1 MTRRPSPVAGVA
13 RRHGGG
19 WRPAVLAAALTA
31 GLGLFA
37 TAAYADND
45 RDRDGSSTIARTRP
59 HEQEGSNAFR
69 ITTLSA
75 RNDLIS
81 GGDVLVRI
89 DVAARIPLDEVAVSL
104 KRQSVT
110 AAFHADP
117 GGSHALI
124 GLVSGLQDGDNRLTV
139 RRTGRHTDGERS
151 HLELTNFPITGPIL
165 SGPHMTP
172 YECRTVQSGMGNP
185 LDADCSAPTRI
196 DYFYR
201 NSAGRFLPLPSVTG
215 PRPADLV
222 NTTTN
227 DGNTVPYI
235 VRVESGTNNRT
246 IYRIAM
252 LDNPDGV
259 TPFKP
264 GPGWNGKLVVSFG
277 GGCDAEYDQGVN
289 QATGALSNNELSRG
303 FAFAIST
310 ELVNNLHCNSAL
322 QGEALMM
329 LKEHFIETYGVPKW
343 TLGLGGSGGAIQQ
356 YLITEMFPGLLDGLQ
371 PGISFPDSQLMSVL
385 ECRLLIHVYQS
396 DPATW
401 TAAKQNAINGYAPTT
416 CQSWAS
422 SFANTNLSTTGV
434 TPPPC
439 GLLDQSLVFN
449 PVTNPTGA
457 RCDVQDMQVNIV
469 GRDPETGFARADE
482 DNVGVQYGLGA
493 LNSGVISVDEFIK
506 LNQQIGGFDIN
517 GNIVADRTV
526 GDPLALLRVYQSGL
540 LNGGAGGQATVPIL
554 TQRTYFD
561 LLTNA
566 NNIHDRLE
574 DFIIRARLERANGSA
589 ANQVI
594 WTAGPQGRANGP
606 TQTTLAALSLD
617 TMNEWLDNIA
627 ADPRPAS
634 MDKVVRNKPATAV
647 DACFDASGNKIVE
660 PATVN
665 GPGQCNALYPNHSQP
680 RIVAGMPLTNDI
692 KKCQLKRIDFRDYAV
707 PFTAAQKAQLQSVF
721 PKGVCDY
728 SKPGVGQVKMI
739 DTYLRFSMGNRDD
752 DGDDGD
758 HHGRD

>member
-1 MTRRPSPVAGVA
+1 MKRTRPSPSVRLA
-13 RRHGGG
+13 RRRGGV
-19 WRPAVLAAALTA
+19 RLAALAAAVAT

-37 TAAYADND
+37 AAAYAD
-45 RDRDGSSTIARTRP
+45 RDDSSTIARTRP

-69 ITTLSA
+69 IATLSA

-89 DVAARIPLDEVAVSL
+89 GVAARIPLDRVAISL
-104 KRQSVT
+104 NHHSI
-110 AAFHADP
+110 ASAFQPDAD
-117 GGSHALI
+117 GSHGLI
-124 GLVSGLQDGDNRLTV
+124 GLVTGLAVGDNRLAVQETSKH
-139 RRTGRHTDGERS
+139 GDGERS
-151 HLELTNFPITGPIL
+151 RLTLTNFPITGPIL

-201 NSAGRFLPLPSVTG
+201 NTAGRFVALPSVTG

-222 NTTTN
+222 STTTN

-252 LDNPDGV
+252 LDNPDGI

-264 GPGWNGKLVVSFG
+264 GPGWNHKLVVSFG

-289 QATGALSNNELSRG
+289 QAANALSNNELSRG

-371 PGISFPDSQLMSVL
+371 PSISFPDSQLMSVL

-396 DPATW
+396 DPLTW
-401 TAAKQNAINGYAPTT
+401 TAAKQNAVNGYAPQT
-416 CQSWAS
+416 CESWAS

-434 TPPPC
+434 SSPPC

-493 LNSGVISVDEFIK
+493 LNSGAISVDEFIQI
-506 LNQQIGGFDIN
+506 NQQVGGFDVN
-517 GNIVADRTV
+517 GNIVAERTQ

-540 LNGGAGGQATVPIL
+540 LNGGAGGLATVAIL
-554 TQRTYFD
+554 TQRQYLD
-561 LLTNA
+561 LLPGL
-566 NNIHDRLE
+566 NIHDRLE
-574 DFIIRARLERANGSA
+574 DFIIRARLERANGNA

-594 WTAGPQGRANGP
+594 WTAGPQGRASG
-606 TQTTLAALSLD
+606 TTLAALSLD

-627 ADPRPAS
+627 ADPHPLT
-634 MDKVVRNKPATAV
+634 MDKIVRNKPATAV

-660 PATVN
+660 PATVD
-665 GPGQCNALYPNHSQP
+665 GPGQCNTLYPNHSQP

-707 PFTAAQKAQLQSVF
+707 PFTAAQRAQLQSVF

-728 SKPGVGQVKMI
+728 TKPGVGQVKMI

-752 DGDDGD
+752 DDNDGD

>member
-1 MTRRPSPVAGVA
+1 MKSRISPAGAVRQHA
-13 RRHGGG
+13 GRLRL
-19 WRPAVLAAALTA
+19 PVLAAALAA

-37 TAAYADND
+37 AAAHADND
-45 RDRDGSSTIARTRP
+45 RDESSTIARTRP
-59 HEQEGSNAFR
+59 HEQEGSRAFR

-81 GGDVLVRI
+81 GGDVLVRVE
-89 DVAARIPLDEVAVSL
+89 VAARIPLDRVAISL
-104 KRQSVT
+104 NHQSVT
-110 AAFHADP
+110 AAFHEEAP
-117 GGSHALI
+117 GSHALV
-124 GLVSGLQDGDNRLTV
+124 GLVSGLLNGDNRLVV
-139 RRTGRHTDGERS
+139 RDAGRHEDEHAKLT
-151 HLELTNFPITGPIL
+151 LTNFPITGPIL

-185 LDADCSAPTRI
+185 LDADCSAATRI

-201 NSAGRFLPLPSVTG
+201 NTAGGFVPLPSVTA

-222 NTTTN
+222 TTTTN
-227 DGNTVPYI
+227 EGHTVPYI

-264 GPGWNGKLVVSFG
+264 GPGWNRKLVVGFG
-277 GGCDAEYDQGVN
+277 GGCDAEYQQGTN
-289 QATGALSNNELSRG
+289 QATNALSNNELSRG

-356 YLITEMFPGLLDGLQ
+356 HLITEMFPGLLDGLQ
-371 PGISFPDSQLMSVL
+371 PSISFPDSQLMSVL
-385 ECRLLIHVYQS
+385 ECRLLIHVYQA

-401 TAAKQNAINGYAPTT
+401 TAAKQNAIDGYAPTT
-416 CQSWAS
+416 CRSWAG

-434 TPPPC
+434 SKPPC

-457 RCDVQDMQVNIV
+457 RCDVQDMQVNIL
-469 GRDPETGFARADE
+469 GRDPKTGFARAGE
-482 DNVGVQYGLGA
+482 DNVGVQYGLAA

-517 GNIVADRTV
+517 GNIVAERSV

-540 LNGGAGGQATVPIL
+540 LNGGAGGQPIVPIL
-554 TQRTYFD
+554 TQRVYLD
-561 LLTNA
+561 LLAGNA
-566 NNIHDRLE
+566 NNIHDRFE
-574 DFIIRARLERANGSA
+574 DFVIRARLERANGSA

-594 WTAGPQGRANGP
+594 WTAGLAGRASG
-606 TQTTLAALSLD
+606 TTLTALSLD
-617 TMNEWLDNIA
+617 TMNEWLDNMA
-627 ADPRPAS
+627 ADPSPLT
-634 MDKVVRNKPATAV
+634 MDKVVRNKPTAAV
-647 DACFDASGNKIVE
+647 DACFDAAGNKIVE
-660 PATVN
+660 PATLN
-665 GPGQCNALYPNHSQP
+665 GPGQCNTLYPNHSQP
-680 RIVAGMPLTNDI
+680 RIVAGMPITNDI
-692 KKCQLKRIDFRDYAV
+692 KKCQLKHIDFRDYAV
-707 PFTAAQKAQLQSVF
+707 PFTSAQKAQLQSTF
-721 PKGVCDY
+721 PQGVCDY
-728 SKPGVGQVKMI
+728 TKPGVGQVKML
-739 DTYLRFSMGNRDD
+739 DTYLRFSMGGRDD
-752 DGDDGD
+752 DEDGD
-758 HHGRD
+758 HHDRD

>member
-1 MTRRPSPVAGVA
+1 MKRRPSPVAGVA
-13 RRHGGG
+13 RRHA
-19 WRPAVLAAALTA
+19 RLLRLAAIAALLTT
-31 GLGLFA
+31 GLGLWAA
-37 TAAYADND
+37 TAYADND
-45 RDRDGSSTIARTRP
+45 RDESSTISQTRP

-69 ITTLSA
+69 ITTLST

-89 DVAARIPLDEVAVSL
+89 DVAARIPLDRVAVSL
-104 KRQSVT
+104 NLQSVT
-110 AAFHADP
+110 AAFQPDAA
-117 GGSHALI
+117 GGHALV
-124 GLVSGLQDGDNRLTV
+124 GLVSGLRNGDNRLSV
-139 RRTGRHTDGERS
+139 HESGRQGGERAR
-151 HLELTNFPITGPIL
+151 LTLTNFPITGPIL

-185 LDADCSAPTRI
+185 LDADCSAATRI

-201 NSAGRFLPLPSVTG
+201 NTAGRFVALPSVTG

-222 NTTTN
+222 TTTTN

-252 LDNPDGV
+252 LDNPNGV

-264 GPGWNGKLVVSFG
+264 GPGWNHKLVVSFG
-277 GGCDAEYDQGVN
+277 GGCDAEYQQGTN

-329 LKEHFIETYGVPKW
+329 LKEHFIETYGLPKW

-396 DPATW
+396 DPTTW
-401 TAAKQNAINGYAPTT
+401 TQAKQDAINGYAPTT

-434 TPPPC
+434 SSPPC

-457 RCDVQDMQVNIV
+457 RCDVQDMQVNIL
-469 GRDPETGFARADE
+469 GRDPKTGFARAGE
-482 DNVGVQYGLGA
+482 DNVGVQYGLAA
-493 LNSGVISVDEFIK
+493 LNNGVISVDEFIK

-517 GNIVADRTV
+517 GNIVAQRTV
-526 GDPLALLRVYQSGL
+526 GDPLALLRIYQSGL

-554 TQRTYFD
+554 TQRQYLD

-566 NNIHDRLE
+566 ANIHDRLE
-574 DFIIRARLERANGSA
+574 DFVIRARLQRANGSA

-594 WTAGPQGRANGP
+594 WTAGVAGLASG
-606 TQTTLAALSLD
+606 TTLAALSLD
-617 TMNEWLDNIA
+617 TMNQWLDNIA
-627 ADPRPAS
+627 ADPRPLT
-634 MDKVVRNKPATAV
+634 MDKVVRNKPAAAV
-647 DACFDASGNKIVE
+647 DACFDTAGNKIVE
-660 PATVN
+660 PATVD
-665 GPGQCNALYPNHSQP
+665 GPGQCNTLYPNHSQP

-692 KKCQLKRIDFRDYAV
+692 KKCQLKHVDFRDYKV

-721 PKGVCDY
+721 PNGVCDY
-728 SKPGVGQVKMI
+728 TKPGVNQVRMI
-739 DTYLRFSMGNRDD
+739 DTYLRFSMGDEDD
-752 DGDDGD
+752 EDEDGHHD
-758 HHGRD
+758 HD